1 MPHYRIP
8 TAATVLGVSDDTVR
22 RWIAAGRLRASDD
35 EQGRSVIDGAELAQ
49 FAHDQA
55 AEDQPG
61 RTGAKSSARNRLP
74 GIVTQ
79 VTADAVMAQ
88 VEIQAG
94 PHRIVSLISSEA
106 VSELGLEPG
115 VLVAASVK
123 ATNVVVE
130 RMNDS

>member
-22 RWIAAGRLRASDD
+22 RWIGAGRLHASDD
-35 EQGRSVIDGAELAQ
+35 EQGRSVVDGAELAR

-55 AEDQPG
+55 AEGQPG
-61 RTGAKSSARNRLP
+61 RPAGKSSARNHLP

-106 VSELGLEPG
+106 VAELGLEPG
-115 VLVAASVK
+115 VLVVASVK

-130 RMNDS
+130 RMNES